1 MIELLIEKGWDVQ
14 VSGQDSNGTLDNE
27 ELEVLNGILQD
38 MFPRFGKGSLAYPNS
53 TYPNSTYPT
62 EHVPPIRQGQPG
74 VS

>member
-1 MIELLIEKGWDVQ
+1 MFKSVDK
-14 VSGQDSNGTLDNE
+14 DSNGTLDNE

-53 TYPNSTYPT
+53 TYPTG
-62 EHVPPIRQGQPG
+62 HVSPIRQGRPG